1 VSACHST
8 TPAIGTC
15 GDDHDDDDD
24 DDDDEDEDED
34 DDDDEGS
41 DLGEREFVQLIERH
55 FIFFTEKIPGKITH
69 TRTMEI
75 NLTDSKTCV
84 TRTTLPNTTAPFLM
98 AV

>member
-1 VSACHST
+1 
-8 TPAIGTC
+8 
-15 GDDHDDDDD
+15 
-24 DDDDEDEDED
+24 
-34 DDDDEGS
+34 
-41 DLGEREFVQLIERH
+41 LIERH